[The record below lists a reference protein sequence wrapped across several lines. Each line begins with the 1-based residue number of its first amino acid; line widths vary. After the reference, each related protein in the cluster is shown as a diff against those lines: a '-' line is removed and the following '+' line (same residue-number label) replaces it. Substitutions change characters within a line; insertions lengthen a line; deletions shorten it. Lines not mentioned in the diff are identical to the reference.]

1 MKNNTDMEKSDYSY
15 LELLTQLKDNV
26 LNSKYL
32 NNDNPIDSLQPDEI
46 IAKIVAAFCLENNIK
61 AEKFNTL
68 FRYQLVK
75 ILKKTEPDLP
85 NVQISAR
92 TGINRRGI
100 TSLSK
105 TPRQSKDMLVL
116 SYLKS
121 YCQKYK
127 TTLIPKKGYCD
138 SFESF
143 CQLGANGSL
152 TSASIAKELIR
163 QGVLKDKVTR
173 YQIIL
178 NKEGPNLI

>member
-1 MKNNTDMEKSDYSY
+1 MKKNTDKEKSDYRY
-15 LELLTQLKDNV
+15 LELFSELKENV

-32 NNDNPIDSLQPDEI
+32 NNDYPIDSLQSDEI

-68 FRYQLVK
+68 FRYQLVES
-75 ILKKTEPDLP
+75 LKQTEPDLP

-105 TPRQSKDMLVL
+105 TPRQTKDMLVL
-116 SYLKS
+116 TYLKS
-121 YCQKYK
+121 YCQTHK
-127 TTLIPKKGYCD
+127 TTHIRKKGHCS

-143 CQLGANGSL
+143 CQISANGTL
-152 TSASIAKELIR
+152 TSTSIANELVR
-163 QGVLKDKVTR
+163 MGYLKDKGSR

-178 NKEGPNLI
+178 DKK